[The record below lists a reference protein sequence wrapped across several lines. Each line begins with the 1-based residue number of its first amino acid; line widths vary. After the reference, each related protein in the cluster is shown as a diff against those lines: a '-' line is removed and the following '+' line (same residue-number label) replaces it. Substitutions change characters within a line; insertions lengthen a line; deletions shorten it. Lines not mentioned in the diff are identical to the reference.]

1 MYENDKNKRK
11 NFLKKMF
18 YLCSPRPLAKMEVK
32 MMVEPTFEIVEKDAL
47 EDMIIEMK

>member
-1 MYENDKNKRK
+1 MIRTKEKF
-11 NFLKKMF
+11 FLKMF
-18 YLCSPRPLAKMEVK
+18 YLCSQRPLAKMEVK